1 MCYKMITIESIL
13 FGITGLALGIF
24 LTSSYLKFKA
34 LERKVTIMLNQLVV
48 LDGKVISPEEMA
60 KRVLSVKVPLNEL
73 PPDIY
78 QEIKN
83 QAETGQAPP
92 KQTANTGYLG

>member
-1 MCYKMITIESIL
+1 MITIESIL

-78 QEIKN
+78 QEIKT
-83 QAETGQAPP
+83 QAEAGHTPP
-92 KQTANTGYLG
+92 KQTDNTGYLG